1 MSTEWSSIAFATVI
15 LISVISVVLW
25 WTPRIRLNPK
35 VIVSALLAWVA
46 FQSLFFMQG
55 SIAFPAQNAP
65 FEHKVLVTI
74 ALVLAFNAVLQLF
87 KWFLIEVVPKHR
99 QLNLPHFI
107 LDVFG
112 WLAMVIVSLALVREV
127 FDVELTGVLVTS
139 TIVSAVIGLSLQEI
153 LGSIFA
159 GLILQIESPFRIN
172 DWVQVAGEE
181 GQIVGQNWRTL
192 SILTLDNH
200 YVILPNNKI
209 TQEQIINYSRPT
221 PLQRQSVSVSV
232 AYMHPPGEVEE
243 VLCGA
248 ISGIDGVLRVPPPS
262 AEVVK
267 YGDSAIDY
275 NIRYWIQ
282 DYQRKQ
288 DIEDV
293 VMKRFWYALKR
304 AKMQIPFPI
313 RDLNIRLVSEQDEE
327 QKEAEQRLKIAM
339 ILRSLLFL
347 ENLSDRQIQQLA
359 RSAELCRYTTGET
372 LVEQG
377 EKGDSLFIIKSGR
390 VEIYVKGED
399 GNSVYVT
406 RRVANEF
413 FGEMSLLTG
422 EPRSASVIAETE
434 TEVIIINKDAF
445 VSVLMTDPS
454 ILELLLDALD
464 QRRHQT
470 TKKLADDA
478 NSRQQAQKERRA
490 LLSKITNFL
499 GLATI
504 SLQVS
509 KA

>member
-15 LISVISVVLW
+15 LISVISFVLW

-35 VIVSALLAWVA
+35 VIVSALFAWLV

-55 SIAFPAQNAP
+55 SITFPAQNAP
-65 FEHKVLVTI
+65 FEHKVLATI
-74 ALVLAFNAVLQLF
+74 ALILAFNTVLQLF
-87 KWFLIEVVPKHR
+87 KWFLIDFVVKHR
-99 QLNLPHFI
+99 HMNLPHFI
-107 LDVFG
+107 VDVFG
-112 WLAMVIVSLALVREV
+112 WLAILIVSLALVREV
-127 FDVELTGVLVTS
+127 FGVELTGVLVTS
-139 TIVSAVIGLSLQEI
+139 TIVSAVIGLSLQEV
-153 LGSIFA
+153 LGSLFA
-159 GLILQIESPFRIN
+159 GLILQIESPFAIN
-172 DWVQVAGEE
+172 DWVQVVGEE

-192 SILTLDNH
+192 SILTLDHH
-200 YVILPNNKI
+200 YVILPNNKV
-209 TQEQIINYSRPT
+209 TQEQIINYSRTT
-221 PLQRQSVSVSV
+221 PFQREFVSVSI
-232 AYMHPPGEVEE
+232 AYTHPPGEVEE

-248 ISGIDGVLRVPPPS
+248 VKGIDGVLRVPPPS

-288 DIEDV
+288 DIEDI

-304 AKMQIPFPI
+304 AKMGIPFPI
-313 RDLNIRLVSEQDEE
+313 RDVNINLVSKQGEE
-327 QKEAEQRLKIAM
+327 QKEAQQRLKIAM
-339 ILRSLLFL
+339 ILRSLFFL
-347 ENLSDRQIQQLA
+347 EELSDRQIKQLA

-372 LVEQG
+372 LVDQG
-377 EKGDSLFIIKSGR
+377 EKGDSLFIIKSGH
-390 VEIYVKGED
+390 VGIYVKGED
-399 GNSVYVT
+399 GNSVYVA

-434 TEVIIINKDAF
+434 TEVIIISKDAF
-445 VSVLMTDPS
+445 VSVLMTDLS

-464 QRRHQT
+464 KRRHQT

-478 NSRQQAQKERRA
+478 NSRQQAQKERSA
-490 LLSKITNFL
+490 LLRKMTNFL

-504 SLQVS
+504 SLEMS
-509 KA
+509 KP